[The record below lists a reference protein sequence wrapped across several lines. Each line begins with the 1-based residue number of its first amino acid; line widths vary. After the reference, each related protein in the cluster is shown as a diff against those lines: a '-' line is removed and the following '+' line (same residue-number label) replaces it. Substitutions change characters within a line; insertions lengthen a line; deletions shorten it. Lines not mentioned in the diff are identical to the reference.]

1 MKKIKQGFVVSS
13 VLYPLLVLFLALIMG
28 LLSMT
33 DTRKRILDRMKLEI
47 TDSIFDSASCDCE
60 TIKQY
65 LENIMGGVNTILKNG
80 VSGGGSGGFG
90 ELNVTAYETPSSI
103 PTTAS
108 VNDIAVVTSTKIAN
122 YILSPYEPT
131 STTEG
136 LVWIKSDENY
146 KALLKGTNVTIPIRV
161 AYQYINGKWVNIQGY
176 AYAGTDAGWKALFY
190 SKNYTEYILNGADP
204 ELYEGLIP
212 IEISETGIIK
222 YADPQTEWYK
232 YEDKKWANA
241 VLVTNPAN
249 YKVGDT
255 ISEKDIL
262 MYYVWIPRYRYQLF
276 NVGNSSISPFQ
287 IKIEFEDNTK
297 TKTNGTKNGDWL
309 THPAFTFGT
318 TELNGFWVGKFETS
332 GTTTALRIK
341 PGVTSL
347 RNINVATMFNA
358 SRNIDLSYSLAFNI
372 DSKEVDTHMM
382 KNMEW
387 GAMAYLSHTQYGTC
401 TNNTCSEI
409 VYNSNSGYYTGGS
422 SSKTA
427 WATSSYTTEST
438 TKNRYGIYDTSG
450 GAWEYVMGNMTNS
463 TTVATSQYFY
473 NSSAGFS
480 SVPADKYID
489 YYTYNASDSGYLDH
503 KRGKLGDATKE
514 TLATFGN
521 NTGGWYQDYAYF
533 PSATYS
539 WFLRGGHYA
548 DGASYTGVFAFGRDT
563 GAAGEYFSFRVVL
576 SSE

>member
-1 MKKIKQGFVVSS
+1 MKNKNGFTLVE
-13 VLYPLLVLFLALIMG
+13 LLAVIVILAVIALIATPQVLGMIESARKG
-28 LLSMT
+28 SAESSALSYVDSVEKAIVSKAIT
-33 DTRKRILDRMKLEI
+33 SSRNTNYDGNYTLNGNKLSKNDASLELDLKGDKP
-47 TDSIFDSASCDCE
+47 DSNAPNEVTVEKGIVKEA
-60 TIKQY
+60 Y
-65 LENIMGGVNTILKNG
+65 LK
-80 VSGGGSGGFG
+80 FG
-90 ELNVTAYETPSSI
+90 EYYVTYK
-103 PTTAS
+103 
-108 VNDIAVVTSTKIAN
+108 NNNNKISYCSN
-122 YILSPYEPT
+122 KEEYVSDCKTNE
-131 STTEG
+131 
-136 LVWIKSDENY
+136 IKNLTY
-146 KALLKGTNVTIPIRV
+146 KEA
-161 AYQYINGKWVNIQGY
+161 
-176 AYAGTDAGWKALFY
+176 
-190 SKNYTEYILNGADP
+190 ILNGADP

-212 IEISETGIIK
+212 IEISETGTIK

-232 YEDKKWANA
+232 YADKKWANA
-241 VLVTNPAN
+241 VLVSNPTN

-255 ISEKDIL
+255 ISENDIL

-276 NVGNSSISPFQ
+276 NVDNSSISPFQ
-287 IKIEFEDNTK
+287 IKIEFENKAK

-427 WATSSYTTEST
+427 WATSSYTSEST

-450 GAWEYVMGNMTNS
+450 GAWENVMGNMTSS
-463 TTVATSQYFY
+463 TTVATKENFY

-480 SVPADKYID
+480 SVPEDKYID
-489 YYTYNASDSGYLDH
+489 YYTYNASDTGYLDH

-521 NTGGWYQDYAYF
+521 SIGGWYADHASF
-533 PSATYS
+533 LTANYS
-539 WFLRGGHYA
+539 WFIRGGSYV
-548 DGASYTGVFAFGRDT
+548 DGTSNSGIFAFGYGP
-563 GAAGEYFSFRVVL
+563 GAAGDVLSFRIVL